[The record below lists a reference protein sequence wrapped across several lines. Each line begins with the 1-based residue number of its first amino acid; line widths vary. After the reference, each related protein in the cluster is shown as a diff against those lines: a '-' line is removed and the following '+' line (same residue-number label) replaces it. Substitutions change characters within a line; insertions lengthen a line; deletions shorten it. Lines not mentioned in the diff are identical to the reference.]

1 MARYV
6 SRNGCTA
13 AAWESVEETRLP
25 EMKEVTIQMA
35 AVRNMRHNPNVFL
48 FARSFEA
55 PVVKLENNSI

>member
-1 MARYV
+1 
-6 SRNGCTA
+6 
-13 AAWESVEETRLP
+13 
-25 EMKEVTIQMA
+25 MKEVTIQMA